1 MGAITS
7 TRPELLE
14 RPVRIGRVYC
24 YKVWHGMGGGWV
36 RNNRRF
42 HSEEESQEAAD
53 ATRLMTLVER
63 LK

>member
-14 RPVRIGRVYC
+14 RPVRIGRVWAYRTW
-24 YKVWHGMGGGWV
+24 KGMGGGLQLCQQ
-36 RNNRRF
+36 RF
-42 HSEEESQEAAD
+42 HSEEEARAA
-53 ATRLMTLVER
+53 AKTTGLFWVVER